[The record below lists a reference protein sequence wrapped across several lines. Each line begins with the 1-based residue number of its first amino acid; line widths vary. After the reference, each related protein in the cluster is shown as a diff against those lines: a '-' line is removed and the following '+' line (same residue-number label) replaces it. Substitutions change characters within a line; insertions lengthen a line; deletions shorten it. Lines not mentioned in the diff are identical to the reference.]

1 MSYSPMFPS
10 QPHLDGS
17 PLLNM
22 SEPNDLSPSSQPV
35 EPAIAPSS
43 RFLDLDDL
51 MANGTL
57 SWYMAQFLLQ
67 ALHDQR
73 RLIITGAANTGKTT
87 LLRALAQAGISTH
100 ERVLVIEDVEELRL
114 TGPDVI
120 TRIGF
125 DDADEPNGFRQALR
139 LWPDRLIIGE
149 LLGPRLLDYLE
160 AGLTES
166 FGMLATQHLRQPED
180 FVAYLGWMIQGYRGR
195 PITEDE
201 LVAKASQGVDLIVPM
216 SRDKQGHRRVVR
228 AIQPLPDGT
237 YRTAFADEGTLRMR
251 A

>member
-114 TGPDVI
+114 TGLDVI
-120 TRIGF
+120 TRIGL
-125 DDADEPNGFRQALR
+125 DADEPNKFRQALH
-139 LWPDRLIIGE
+139 LWPDHLIVGE
-149 LLGPRLLDYLE
+149 LRGMCLLNYLE
-160 AGLTES
+160 AGLTEPC
-166 FGMLATQHLRQPED
+166 GMLATLHLHRPED
-180 FVAYLGWMIQGYRGR
+180 FLSYLGWMLQAHGKRS
-195 PITEDE
+195 
-201 LVAKASQGVDLIVPM
+201 ASENVLAAQVSSSIDLIVPM
-216 SRDKQGHRRVVR
+216 QRDSQGHRRVVR
-228 AIQPLPDGT
+228 VIQPLPDGT
-237 YRTAFADEGTLRMR
+237 YRTAFAD
-251 A
+251 